1 MGGHEDG
8 GALMHPLWRG
18 LLDLLYPPRCEACGR
33 LRRETLCHECLV
45 AIERIE
51 PPMCELCGEPF
62 DPLAQGAP
70 RCADC
75 RGKRKSFALARS
87 ACYYT
92 GPLAEAIKR
101 YKYHCQMVL
110 WRPLGELMAEAVAQG
125 AAGGIEA
132 NSLDVICAVPLHRS
146 RLRERGFNQSE
157 LLAEVVAEHLG
168 RPLRPLLART
178 RATLPQVD
186 LPAASRAVNVRD
198 AFTADLHE
206 VIKGQRVLLVDDLFT
221 TGATM
226 TECARTLMR
235 AGAQEVRIF
244 TLARPLPSWKRVR
257 AEGAAAPMGKITP

>member
-1 MGGHEDG
+1 
-8 GALMHPLWRG
+8 MHLLWHG
-18 LLDLLYPPRCEACGR
+18 LLDLLYPPRCEACGN
-33 LRRETLCHECLV
+33 LRRAALCEECLA

-62 DPLAQGAP
+62 DPLAQSAP

-75 RGKRKSFALARS
+75 RGKRKPFTLARS

-110 WRPLGELMAEAVAQG
+110 WRPLGELLVEAMAQG
-125 AAGGIEA
+125 KAEGIEA
-132 NSLDVICAVPLHRS
+132 ESVDIICAVPLHSS

-157 LLAEVVAEHLG
+157 LLAEVVAEHLEK
-168 RPLRPLLART
+168 PLRPLLART

-206 VIKGQRVLLVDDLFT
+206 VIKGQRVLLIDDLFT

-235 AGAQEVRIF
+235 AEAQEVRIY
-244 TLARPLPSWKRVR
+244 TLARPLPLWKRVQP
-257 AEGAAAPMGKITP
+257 ADAATPMGKLAP